1 MHCSRKLI
9 PLLAAVAIGGTCLG
23 AKKDEKPAK
32 PSGKKAQAEAKRE
45 RESASSKMSLPIPK
59 GHDSKGLKIPYY
71 GPDRKLQMTFT
82 IGVASRLDEDH
93 VRMND
98 LQVETFDDAG
108 EKEMVITLPTS
119 VLDLTTRVLTS
130 KSNVTIKRSDFEVTG
145 DSMEFDTRT
154 KNGRIEGRVRML
166 IYNLDE

>member
-1 MHCSRKLI
+1 MHCCRNFTALMAALI
-9 PLLAAVAIGGTCLG
+9 ICGIALG

-32 PSGKKAQAEAKRE
+32 PPGKKAEAEAKRE
-45 RESASSKMSLPIPK
+45 STSNKMSLPIPK

-82 IGVASRLDEDH
+82 IGVASRLDDDH

-98 LQVETFDDAG
+98 LQVETFDENGA
-108 EKEMVITLPTS
+108 KEMVITLPTS
-119 VLDLTTRVLTS
+119 VLDLSTRVLS
-130 KSNVTIKRSDFEVTG
+130 GKSSITIKRSDFEITG
-145 DSMEFDTRT
+145 DAMEFDTKT
-154 KNGRIEGRVRML
+154 KSGRVEGRVRML